1 MTKPPANVL
10 ELPLEQ
16 RAEMALK
23 AAVEEVI
30 VEHARQGLPIYIWR
44 EGKVVELS
52 PEELRV
58 ESARLQAE

>member
-1 MTKPPANVL
+1 MTKPPTCIL
-10 ELPLEQ
+10 ELPLEE

-23 AAVEEVI
+23 AAVRKVI
-30 VEHARQGLPIYIWR
+30 MEHARQGLPIYIWR

>member
-16 RAEMALK
+16 RAELAFR

-30 VEHARQGLPIYIWR
+30 IEHARQGLPIYIWR

-52 PEELRV
+52 PEELRA